1 MNIALATAF
10 AALTLAGS
18 AFADTRVVATLD
30 ASQPARNGL
39 IAASAS
45 WTCAGT
51 TCVTQIAPDEAFSV
65 DGCKAIAKQLG
76 HVVSY
81 TGDLKSLDAKALAK
95 CNTAAAAASPVG
107 TASR

>member
-1 MNIALATAF
+1 MKLALATAF

-30 ASQPARNGL
+30 AAQPTRAGL

-45 WTCAGT
+45 WSCAGA
-51 TCVTQIAPDEAFSV
+51 TCVAEIAPDTAFSV
-65 DGCKAIAKQLG
+65 DGCKEIAKQLG
-76 HVVSY
+76 HVAAY
-81 TGDLKSLDAKALAK
+81 TGDTKSLDAKALAR
-95 CNTAAAAASPVG
+95 CNTAAASAAPVG